1 MFVRKQAPPND
12 DVKIEP
18 KYRLLLRP
26 IGAFL
31 DSINASQVVLCEIE
45 QGFIWRCVE
54 RNNPD
59 FVRSGL
65 ISHDEIPELS
75 ESMKQ
80 SRLGKVEDTADSPPE
95 MGVCAWGYEE
105 LLRCLS
111 DKLDLEAA
119 TTVLFIEDDTSVLV
133 QFSLA
138 VPLYVQMEPERMV
151 PSNYFH
157 EDLYTREDIEAL
169 IKRLRGHRGSR
180 YYR

>member
-1 MFVRKQAPPND
+1 
-12 DVKIEP
+12 
-18 KYRLLLRP
+18 
-26 IGAFL
+26 
-31 DSINASQVVLCEIE
+31 
-45 QGFIWRCVE
+45 
-54 RNNPD
+54 
-59 FVRSGL
+59 
-65 ISHDEIPELS
+65 
-75 ESMKQ
+75 MKQ
-80 SRLGKVEDTADSPPE
+80 SRLGKVEDTADAPPE